1 MVYFSEHSSA
11 LKIQEGSSDV
21 PNRGLRRGQVG
32 ALFAV
37 GAHFIERR
45 EPAIISLPT
54 GYGKTALMTAVG
66 FVLKASRV
74 LVITPTAALR
84 SQALRAF
91 SEMEALRRLG
101 CLPPVDDLPNPNVTA
116 VEGRLTSTE
125 EWENLRRFD
134 VVVCTPQSASPQIEG
149 VQTPPADLFD
159 VVVMDEGHH
168 SPAATWSAMIDAFPD
183 ARHLLFS
190 ATAFRRD
197 RRPLPGKMAFSYPLR
212 KAVEE
217 RAFGRVT
224 LEAVE
229 VDSDS
234 VTEARDKA
242 LITRAAEIF
251 ERDRRNG
258 LDHRIFART
267 DRTKAAEDLAARYVA
282 AGLRMK
288 AVSSKKSK
296 AQIELTL
303 GELAAGEI
311 DGIVCVD
318 MLGEGY
324 DFPRFKIAVL
334 HAAHNSLVPTLQF
347 IGRFA
352 RTNDHRTGDAT
363 FIAIPREVNAESEIL
378 YKAGVDW
385 DVLLA
390 DIAEAKQNLALR
402 DRAVLE
408 AFTAAALPAGDYE
421 NVSAGAI
428 RLGQHVAAYKVQHRP
443 DFSSPPQDLGG
454 LVVRA
459 AWSSNDGS
467 TGLILASEV
476 KPPSWYTDEHLID
489 ARHECFLLRH
499 FDEEGLLFICS
510 TDRATFVYDD
520 LLTHFVDGDA
530 KELPYQKVMRVRN
543 GLTDQEYYNVGV
555 RSISP
560 TTTAESY
567 RIMAGPSAD
576 RGIRQSDSSNF
587 AQSHFMGRGKL
598 DGRTEVVGASARG
611 RMWAPGRN
619 SIPGT
624 LAWMASL
631 HRRITSPQVA
641 LGRSGL
647 DLLICGETL
656 DAIPFTTCMADW
668 DASTYMEPS
677 SLRFLR
683 NGEIVHSAEILDL
696 EFTNFVVSVDAKTLS
711 FEIGDQIAGVSIHFK
726 VDEVPQFRCPRPLY
740 ETQVVQAEGE
750 VLSLEQWLQE
760 HPPRFFTKELNF
772 FQHSTIYKRI
782 ASVEVSPA
790 SLQAMEWGDCE
801 IEVEFDS
808 QDPAR
813 QTVQRFVQGHLE
825 AQDNNSFLIYD
836 HRSGEAADFIVAKE
850 SNGRLVVRLYHC
862 KGSGGA
868 APSGERVDDV
878 YELAGQSVKSSRF
891 QIKDSLVKHI
901 RRRTTPKLGRGHS
914 PFIIGDQA
922 TALDLVARYA
932 PIDIRLEIFA
942 VQPGLSAGALSDNV
956 RQVIAAANDSCSAQ
970 NVSLTWLVSA

>member
-1 MVYFSEHSSA
+1 MTYFTEHSSV
-11 LKIQEGSSDV
+11 LKILEGSSDV
-21 PNRGLRRGQVG
+21 PNQGLRRGQVG
-32 ALFAV
+32 ALFAL

-54 GYGKTALMTAVG
+54 GYGKTALMTAAG
-66 FVLKASRV
+66 FVLKARRI

-91 SEMEALRRLG
+91 SEMEALRKLG
-101 CLPPVDDLPNPNVTA
+101 CLPHIDDLPSPGVAA
-116 VEGRLTSTE
+116 VEAKLTSKE
-125 EWENLRRFD
+125 AWEGLRKFD
-134 VVVCTPQSASPQIEG
+134 VVVCTPQSASPHIEG
-149 VQTPPADLFD
+149 IQSPPPDLFD
-159 VVVMDEGHH
+159 VVIMDEGHH
-168 SPAATWSAMIDAFPD
+168 SPAITWNAMIDAFPD

-197 RRPLPGKMAFSYPLR
+197 RRPLPGKMVFSYSLR
-212 KAVEE
+212 KAVDE
-217 RAFGRVT
+217 RAFGRVS

-229 VDSDS
+229 VDPDS
-234 VTEARDKA
+234 VPEARDTA
-242 LITRAAEIF
+242 LITKAVEIF
-251 ERDRRNG
+251 ERDRGNG

-288 AVSSKKSK
+288 AVSSRKSK
-296 AQIELTL
+296 PQIELIL
-303 GELAAGEI
+303 GELAKGEI

-352 RTNDHRTGDAT
+352 RTNDQRTGDAT
-363 FIAIPREVNAESEIL
+363 FIAIPREVNVESEIL

-390 DIAEAKQNLALR
+390 DVAEAKQNLALR
-402 DRAVLE
+402 DRVVLDS
-408 AFTAAALPAGDYE
+408 FTAAALPAGDYE

-428 RLGQHVAAYKVQHRP
+428 RLGQHVAAYKVERKP
-443 DFSSPPQDLGG
+443 DFSVPPHDLSG

-459 AWSSNDGS
+459 AWASNDGS

-476 KPPSWYTDEHLID
+476 KAPSWYADEHLTD

-510 TDRATFVYDD
+510 TDRATYVYDD
-520 LLTHFVDGDA
+520 LLTHFVEGKA
-530 KELPYQKVMRVRN
+530 KELPYQKVMKVRN
-543 GLTDQEYYNVGV
+543 GLTEQEFYNVGV

-598 DGRTEVVGASARG
+598 DGRTEIVGASARG

-624 LAWMASL
+624 LTWMGSL

-656 DAIPFTTCMADW
+656 EAIPFTTCMADW
-668 DASTYMEPS
+668 DASTYMAPAT
-677 SLRFLR
+677 LRFMR
-683 NGEIVHSAEILDL
+683 NGAIVHSANILDL
-696 EFTNFVVSVDAKTLS
+696 GFSNFVVSADAQILS
-711 FEIGDQIAGVSIHFK
+711 FEIGDHAAGINVHFK
-726 VDEVPQFRCPRPLY
+726 IGEAPQFRCPRPVY

-750 VLSLEQWLQE
+750 VLSLEEWLQE
-760 HPPRFFTKELNF
+760 HPPRFFTKELTF
-772 FQHSTIYKRI
+772 FQNSTIYKRI
-782 ASVEVSPA
+782 ASVEVSPV
-790 SLQAMEWGDCE
+790 SLQAMAWENCE
-801 IEVEFDS
+801 IEIEFD
-808 QDPAR
+808 QRDPAR
-813 QTVQRFVQGHLE
+813 QTVQRFVQSYLE
-825 AQDNNSFLIYD
+825 AHADNSFLIYD

-850 SNGRLVVRLYHC
+850 SNGRLMIRLYHC
-862 KGSGGA
+862 KGAGGP

-891 QIKDSLVKHI
+891 QIKDSLMKHI
-901 RRRTTPKLGRGHS
+901 RRRTTPKPGRGHS
-914 PFIIGDQA
+914 LFIIGDQT
-922 TALDLVARYA
+922 TALDLLARYA
-932 PIDIRLEIFA
+932 PIDIRLEIYA
-942 VQPGLSAGALSDNV
+942 VQPGLSAAALNENV

-970 NVSLTWLVSA
+970 NVSLTWLISA